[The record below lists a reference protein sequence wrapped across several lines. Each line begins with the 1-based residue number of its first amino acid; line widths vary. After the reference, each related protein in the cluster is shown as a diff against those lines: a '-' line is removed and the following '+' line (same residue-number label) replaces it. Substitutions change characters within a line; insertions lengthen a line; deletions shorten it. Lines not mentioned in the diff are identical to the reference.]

1 MLSPYLRAC
10 KGQFTVDT
18 HHLCKIWRRSLT
30 GTVSESLLQPLG
42 DLNVIGR
49 HRSLF
54 RFLFM
59 AGETLASLPN
69 GNANMHF
76 DTQRAYQVVVA
87 ATQSMGI
94 GKDGKLP
101 WRLPSDLKFFKEV
114 TKTTSDPLKK
124 NAVIMGRKTWES
136 IPLEHRPLPGRL
148 NVVLTR
154 SGSFDIA
161 TAENVVI
168 CGSLVSALELL
179 AASPYSLSIEK
190 VFVIG
195 GGQIFKESLNAPGCE
210 AIHITE
216 IETSFEC
223 DTFIPPIDFSVFQ
236 PWYSTFP
243 LVESNIRFSFVT
255 YVRVRASTSVNNG
268 VMFDGCSDNTKFE
281 IEKFSFLP
289 KMIFERHQEYLY
301 LGLVEDI
308 ILNGNQKDDR
318 TGTGT
323 VSKFGCQM
331 DFNLRKS
338 FPLLTTKKV
347 FWRGV
352 VEELL
357 WFISGST
364 NANVLQEKGIH
375 IWDGNASRD
384 YLDSIGFSDR
394 EVGDLGPI
402 YGFQWRHFGAR
413 YTDMHADYSGQGFDQ
428 LLDVIDKIK
437 NNPNDRRIVL
447 SAWNPSDLKLMAL
460 PPCHM
465 FAQPVLQFYV
475 ANGELSCQMYQRSAD
490 MGLGVPFNIA
500 SYALLTC
507 MIAHVCGLVPGDF
520 KHVIGDAH
528 VYKTHI
534 RPLQEQLQKLPKP
547 FPILKINPQ
556 KKDIDSF
563 VATDFKLIGYDPHH
577 KIDMKMAV

>member
-1 MLSPYLRAC
+1 MSGDSVANLS
-10 KGQFTVDT
+10 
-18 HHLCKIWRRSLT
+18 
-30 GTVSESLLQPLG
+30 
-42 DLNVIGR
+42 
-49 HRSLF
+49 
-54 RFLFM
+54 
-59 AGETLASLPN
+59 N
-69 GNANMHF
+69 GNAN
-76 DTQRAYQVVVA
+76 TQQPDPRKTYQVVVA
-87 ATQSMGI
+87 ATKDMGI

-101 WRLPSDLKFFKEV
+101 WKLPSDLKFFKNL
-114 TKTTSDPLKK
+114 TLTTTDSGKK

-168 CGSLVSALELL
+168 CGSMGSALELL
-179 AASPYSLSIEK
+179 AASPYCFSIEK

-195 GGQIFKESLNAPGCE
+195 GGQILRESLNAPGCD

-216 IETSFEC
+216 IETDFDC
-223 DTFIPPIDFSVFQ
+223 DTFIPAIDTSVYH
-236 PWYSTFP
+236 PWYSSFP
-243 LVESNIRFSFVT
+243 KVENDIRHCFTT
-255 YVRVRASTSVNNG
+255 YVRVRSSTVESLSQNNG
-268 VMFDGCSDNTKFE
+268 VNPDGSSENSKLE
-281 IEKFSFLP
+281 VKKYSFLP
-289 KMIFERHQEYLY
+289 KMVFERHEEYLY
-301 LGLVEDI
+301 LRMVEDI
-308 ILNGNQKDDR
+308 VLDGNLKGDR

-323 VSKFGCQM
+323 LSKFGLQ
-331 DFNLRKS
+331 
-338 FPLLTTKKV
+338 KV

-364 NANVLQEKGIH
+364 SAKVLQEKGIN
-375 IWDGNASRD
+375 IWNGNASRD
-384 YLDSIGFSDR
+384 YLDRHVLAFIFFIGLKDR
-394 EVGDLGPI
+394 EEGDLGPV

-413 YTDMHADYSGQGFDQ
+413 YTDMHADYTGQGFDQ

-437 NNPNDRRIVL
+437 NNPNDRRIII
-447 SAWNPSDLKLMAL
+447 SSWNPSDLKLMAL

-465 FAQPVLQFYV
+465 FAQFYV

-507 MIAHVCGLVPGDF
+507 ILAHVCDLIPGDF
-520 KHVIGDAH
+520 VHVIGDAH
-528 VYKTHI
+528 VYRTHI

-547 FPILKINPQ
+547 FPILKINSE
-556 KKDIDSF
+556 KKDIDAF
-563 VATDFKLIGYDPHH
+563 VAADFKLIGYDPHQ
-577 KIDMKMAV
+577 KIEMKMAV